1 MYGCESW
8 TIKKVECWRIDA
20 FELWCWRRLLRVPW
34 TARRS
39 NQPILKEISP
49 GCSLE
54 GLMLKLKLQ
63 YFGYLM
69 GRADSFEKTLML
81 GKIEGGR
88 RRGWQRIRPL
98 DGITDLM
105 DMSLGELREL
115 VMDREAWRAAIH
127 GVTKSNMTEWL
138 KNNKGLY
145 LSLTAS
151 LPPGAQAPVCFSHI
165 PLFLHI
171 HMHTLTHTRAYI
183 YTWYLL
189 LFIHVH
195 METAWP
201 LLLMHHHL
209 CHIYWRIAMLMAT
222 LPIIPLTFIATL
234 WGRVYYSP
242 LFIGD
247 KTEVHKDEAT
257 LPTSHWEVQRRL
269 WTALSLEATLC
280 SKTTP
285 HLPSQP
291 ERERSLWK
299 VHGALMTCS
308 RSRRGSEK
316 PIPVVLGW
324 NTSVMGRVW

>member
-1 MYGCESW
+1 MWELDYKESW
-8 TIKKVECWRIDA
+8 
-20 FELWCWRRLLRVPW
+20 
-34 TARRS
+34 
-39 NQPILKEISP
+39 
-49 GCSLE
+49 
-54 GLMLKLKLQ
+54 MLKNWCFWTVVL
-63 YFGYLM
+63 
-69 GRADSFEKTLML
+69 EKTL
-81 GKIEGGR
+81 ES
-88 RRGWQRIRPL
+88 PL
-98 DGITDLM
+98 DSKEIQPAHPKGDQSWLFIGRTDAEAEAPILWLP
-105 DMSLGELREL
+105 DGKSWLIWKDPDAGKDWGRE
-115 VMDREAWRAAIH
+115 EK
-127 GVTKSNMTEWL
+127 GMTEDETAGWHHWL
-138 KNNKGLY
+138 DGHEFGWTPGVGDGQGGLACCY
-145 LSLTAS
+145 SWGHKEQHDWVTEKQQGIVSLTAS

-201 LLLMHHHL
+201 LLLKHHHL